1 MKQRYAL
8 SKRAEM
14 DLANIWRYTLE
25 TWSRE
30 QANKYLQG
38 LLNACSEI
46 AISPNFLGRQDDHVR
61 SGYRKYPYG
70 KHVIFYQVQDTGRVL
85 ISRGL
90 HMMMDFGIHL

>member
-1 MKQRYAL
+1 MQSMKQRYAL

-46 AISPNFLGRQDDHVR
+46 AISPNFLGRMIMSDL
-61 SGYRKYPYG
+61 
-70 KHVIFYQVQDTGRVL
+70 VIED
-85 ISRGL
+85 I
-90 HMMMDFGIHL
+90 HMVNM